1 MCFHSHSRNSYIG
14 KKVPIKTVCLDIFL
28 LVFSFCSHRRIP
40 PISIPCTWKELAESV
55 ACLEV
60 TSPGC
65 EFATRNVLTYITDGT
80 YNVNLYYR
88 QMNINYIG
96 QFAVF
101 NDINKGNELTI
112 VLYNPVSFEEET

>member
-1 MCFHSHSRNSYIG
+1 MLRYLFVS
-14 KKVPIKTVCLDIFL
+14 F
-28 LVFSFCSHRRIP
+28 FSFCSHRRIP

-65 EFATRNVLTYITDGT
+65 EFANRNVLTYITDGT
-80 YNVNLYYR
+80 YNINIYYR

-101 NDINKGNELTI
+101 TDINKGNELTK
-112 VLYNPVSFEEET
+112 VLYNPVSCEEETYTLEQMKGFVWYVLAMSNLN